1 VYDPDALNPMMTP
14 LFNKLNLKG
23 PSDIVVL
30 NAPEGFERELD
41 ALQGVTV
48 HHDAAGLERIGFA
61 LAFVM
66 THAQLQAAADA
77 VLPRAQSDAVVWF
90 AYPKGTSKRYRCEF
104 NRDSGWA
111 PLGAAG
117 FEGVRQVAIDEDWS
131 ALRFRRVEF
140 IKTMER
146 DPARAGTEQGRARV
160 AKKDGD
166 A

>member
-1 VYDPDALNPMMTP
+1 MTP
-14 LFNKLNLKG
+14 LFNKLNWKG
-23 PSDIVVL
+23 QSDIVVL
-30 NAPEGFERELD
+30 NAPDGFARELD

-48 HHDAAGLERIGFA
+48 HTDAAGLDRVDFA

-66 THAQLQAAADA
+66 TNAGLQAAADA
-77 VLPRAQSDAVVWF
+77 VLPKAQGDAVVWF
-90 AYPKGTSKRYRCEF
+90 AYPKGSSTRYKCEF

-140 IKTMER
+140 IKTMKR
-146 DPARAGTEQGRARV
+146 DASRAATEQGKARV
-160 AKKDGD
+160 AKKDG
-166 A
+166 

>member
-1 VYDPDALNPMMTP
+1 MTP

-23 PSDIVVL
+23 QREIVVL
-30 NAPEGFERELD
+30 NAPEGFQRELD
-41 ALQGVTV
+41 ALEGVAV
-48 HHDAAGLERIGFA
+48 RHDAAEVERVEFA

-66 THAQLQAAADA
+66 TTAQLQAAADA
-77 VLPRAQSDAVVWF
+77 VLPRAQGDAVVWF

-131 ALRFRRVEF
+131 ALRFRRVEY
-140 IKTMER
+140 IKTMKR
-146 DPARAGTEQGRARV
+146 DPSRAATEQGKARV
-160 AKKDGD
+160 ANKDAQG
-166 A
+166 

>member
-1 VYDPDALNPMMTP
+1 MTP
-14 LFNKLNLKG
+14 LFNKLNWKG
-23 PSDIVVL
+23 QSDIVVL
-30 NAPEGFERELD
+30 NAPEGFDRELD

-48 HHDAAGLERIGFA
+48 HRDVSGLERVEFA

-66 THAQLQAAADA
+66 TTAELQAAADA
-77 VLPRAQSDAVVWF
+77 VLPKAQGDAVVWF
-90 AYPKGTSKRYRCEF
+90 AYPKGTSRRYKCEF

-140 IKTMER
+140 IKTMKR
-146 DPARAGTEQGRARV
+146 DVSRAATEQGKARV
-160 AKKDGD
+160 AKKTPDE
-166 A
+166 